1 MNKNCLFLAGKSIDN
16 IIQHAQGGD
25 VDSSSLPTGLGTGGD
40 AIELSYHER
49 RVVTTRLG
57 MLL

>member
-1 MNKNCLFLAGKSIDN
+1 MNKNCLFLVGKSIDN

-40 AIELSYHER
+40 AIELSYHE
-49 RVVTTRLG
+49 
-57 MLL
+57 